1 MELKKVITVPKG
13 IAIAVS
19 MVIGSGLFGLPGLA
33 IGVAGPY
40 TALISWIGISILM
53 LPMIILFSELGVRY
67 ASSAGLAQYAEVAFG
82 SWAKS
87 GVTAVLCGTFT
98 IGVPALTVI
107 GSAYV
112 CQFIGIDETLY
123 AYPVS
128 ILFLG
133 LTTLMNIAGVKI
145 TSYVNSVSMYLLFA
159 LIAAFIF
166 LNLGAFKTGVS
177 AVAEIQVSHLNLQ
190 ALWSTGALL
199 FWAFLGWENMSFGL
213 EEFKNPKR
221 NIPLVYF
228 LSFGLVVVIYLAL
241 AFTVTGAQLN
251 GINMEGIGSLTSLLR
266 SSSLF
271 IPLMLVMILIK
282 IANSNAWVFGA
293 SRLIYASGKSGILP
307 KFLGKLDKNGIPRN
321 SLIALC
327 LFYITFV
334 ITMYLFTIPLSSVVM
349 LVSQNFLILYLVSI
363 IAYFKVVPK
372 TFYHMSIFAFASLS
386 CLFLLT
392 GFSFWLLYPIGLL
405 TLGYLRDKKFTKEVM
420 A

>member
-1 MELKKVITVPKG
+1 MELKKIITVPKG

-33 IGVAGPY
+33 IEVGGPY
-40 TALISWIGISILM
+40 MALISWIGISLLM

-67 ASSAGLAQYAEVAFG
+67 SSSAGLAQYAEVALG
-82 SWAKS
+82 NWARS

-98 IGVPALTVI
+98 IGIPALTII
-107 GSAYV
+107 GSAYICKFV
-112 CQFIGIDETLY
+112 GLEETHY
-123 AYPVS
+123 MYPLA

-133 LTTLMNIAGVKI
+133 LTTVMNIAGVKI

-166 LNLGAFKTGVS
+166 LNLDAFRTGLKT
-177 AVAEIQVSHLNLQ
+177 AAEIHISQVNLPR
-190 ALWSTGALL
+190 LWPTAALL

-221 NIPLVYF
+221 NITLVYC
-228 LSFGLVVVIYLAL
+228 LSFALVVLIYLAL

-251 GINMEGIGSLTSLLR
+251 GVNMEGAGSLTSLLK

-271 IPLMLVMILIK
+271 IPLMLVMILVK

-307 KFLGKLDKNGIPRN
+307 AFLSKLDKNGIPRN

-327 LFYITFV
+327 LFYISFV
-334 ITMYLFTIPLSSVVM
+334 SAMYIYSIPLVTVVM

-372 TFYHMSIFAFASLS
+372 TIYHMTIFVFASLS

-392 GFSFWLLYPIGLL
+392 GFSFWLLYPISLL
-405 TLGYLRDKKFTKEVM
+405 GLGYFRSKKFKEVI